1 MIEKIFYREYGGFIM
16 KSITFRMEDELYE
29 QIMAFAKMEDRNKSD
44 FIRLVMKKYIQQQKK
59 KEDAEDE

>member
-1 MIEKIFYREYGGFIM
+1 M

-29 QIMAFAKMEDRNKSD
+29 QIMTFAKMEDRNKSD